1 MKPAFAMIDWDFAYR
16 PVCCYMGPDE
26 IPGWIARDVSRKCR
40 KSRFG
45 DVFSLET
52 LRIDVEEGAENLNG
66 QAAVTSNTPD
76 WSLIRI
82 WTYSDTI
89 LAHEIL
95 HVIEYV
101 SDRLGIRGRGVQVL
115 CAPMASLRSSDKA
128 DGTLPEPRFVQK
140 GQLMANDLY
149 NEMTLDEVLC
159 AARSARDAILD
170 KVPGCDYRNADVES
184 VEMLKL
190 ICLVAG
196 IDFHGR
202 LVDGVFVQEVSS

>member
-26 IPGWIARDVSRKCR
+26 IPWRIARDVSRKCR

-52 LRIDVEEGAENLNG
+52 LRIDVEEGAENFNG

-101 SDRLGIRGRGVQVL
+101 SDRLGIRDEEFRCYALQWLLCDLRTKLTGRFQNPV
-115 CAPMASLRSSDKA
+115 SFR
-128 DGTLPEPRFVQK
+128 
-140 GQLMANDLY
+140 
-149 NEMTLDEVLC
+149 
-159 AARSARDAILD
+159 RD
-170 KVPGCDYRNADVES
+170 R
-184 VEMLKL
+184 
-190 ICLVAG
+190 
-196 IDFHGR
+196 
-202 LVDGVFVQEVSS
+202 